1 MKIIIKVKL
10 ETERKRQF
18 DLEKQNLIH
27 QGKKLFER
35 MTLKSHLLVQ
45 ELVKKKYKYIS
56 GKVTEAVFGLIL
68 FLGAQW

>member
-1 MKIIIKVKL
+1 
-10 ETERKRQF
+10 
-18 DLEKQNLIH
+18 
-27 QGKKLFER
+27 